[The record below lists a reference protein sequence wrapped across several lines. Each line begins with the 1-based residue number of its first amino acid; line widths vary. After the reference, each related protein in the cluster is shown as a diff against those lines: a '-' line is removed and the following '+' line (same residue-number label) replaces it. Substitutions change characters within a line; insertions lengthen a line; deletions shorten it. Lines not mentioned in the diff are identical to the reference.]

1 MFTDNSQP
9 MILWDF
15 EKFESR
21 LFLMREM
28 FNDWTLDRDF
38 DRLTSSFT
46 KDNDPFWDPPES
58 RYVQNA
64 NLEI

>member
-46 KDNDPFWDPPES
+46 KDNDPF
-58 RYVQNA
+58 
-64 NLEI
+64 